1 MQPVDETIQNLQQIL
16 ISNYENSVQPKN
28 RQAIAAEY
36 GIHVSTLRR
45 LIKNKCPE
53 ISSRAA
59 LLPTRR
65 HPPALQPTRSTALPE
80 ERPRLIP
87 NCF

>member
-1 MQPVDETIQNLQQIL
+1 MQPIDETIQNLQQIL

-59 LLPTRR
+59 LLPADILLLYSRLGI
-65 HPPALQPTRSTALPE
+65 PPYLKTDQD
-80 ERPRLIP
+80 
-87 NCF
+87 

>member
-28 RQAIAAEY
+28 WQAIAAEY
-36 GIHVSTLRR
+36 GIHASTLRR

-59 LLPTRR
+59 LLPADILLLYSR
-65 HPPALQPTRSTALPE
+65 LGVLPY
-80 ERPRLIP
+80 LKKDQD
-87 NCF
+87 

>member
-1 MQPVDETIQNLQQIL
+1 MQPVDETFPNFQSIL

-59 LLPTRR
+59 LLP
-65 HPPALQPTRSTALPE
+65 ADILLLYS
-80 ERPRLIP
+80 RLGIP
-87 NCF
+87 HYLKIDQD

>member
-36 GIHVSTLRR
+36 GIHVSTLRK

-53 ISSRAA
+53 IASRAA
-59 LLPTRR
+59 LLPADILLLYSRLGI
-65 HPPALQPTRSTALPE
+65 PPYLKTDQD
-80 ERPRLIP
+80 
-87 NCF
+87 